1 MLTPKFSLSQDSDHV
16 FVTIY
21 IPYIKITEADCF
33 IDDDE
38 FYFHSEP
45 YYLRLHLPGKIK
57 ENQHSQYDFDTH
69 NLTVSL
75 TKQTKGEC
83 FEGLDLLT
91 KLLTPKVEKFK
102 HKEIEVIVDNT
113 TGDQD
118 KSEEGPECEEDDW
131 FFEQVPCT
139 DLQPNAEFV
148 SKPSYGFA
156 NRKSS
161 CLNNLTSEFTEIID
175 LKDPDNT
182 LQINRRLLR
191 EKQEEAHFNCE
202 HYLADFFED
211 DAIQELVFPDYG
223 ELTGEV
229 GTDVIFTEKERE
241 KLLQLPRREYIID
254 EQNIEPTYLGL
265 VDLMLAYAY
274 NYRFTQGESN
284 VESEWTICKLS
295 STLCWLDTF
304 QNIKEVVVSFARRS
318 LTYPLYRNWKLF
330 LKVFSDVKI
339 IFQVGKNQIL
349 KCLLAIHGILSE
361 SEIRYPLNDLYITDY
376 CVWVQ
381 SADPVYLGK
390 VSQALL
396 NLNISKSD
404 LGLKLVEME
413 TDAKLLLDDIHN
425 ETEKETDLEELSHI
439 LANRVK
445 ITDAL
450 HSDSDDDASSNTSDS
465 ESSDD
470 DETVSTDASES
481 SSTEDK
487 DTNP

>member
-1 MLTPKFSLSQDSDHV
+1 MLTPKFSLSQDADHV
-16 FVTIY
+16 FITIY

-45 YYLRLHLPGKIK
+45 YYLRLHLPGKIQ

-69 NLTVSL
+69 NLTVRVA
-75 TKQTKGEC
+75 KQTKGEH

-102 HKEIEVIVDNT
+102 HKEIEVIAQNT
-113 TGDQD
+113 TDDQEKNED
-118 KSEEGPECEEDDW
+118 KSDEYSECEEDNW
-131 FFEQVPCT
+131 FFEQVPCI
-139 DLQPNAEFV
+139 DLQPIVEFI

-182 LQINRRLLR
+182 SQKNRRLLC
-191 EKQEEAHFNCE
+191 EKQEQTHFNCE

-211 DAIQELVFPDYG
+211 DAIQELVFPDYQ
-223 ELTGEV
+223 ELTGNV
-229 GTDVIFTEKERE
+229 GKDVIFTEKERE
-241 KLLQLPRREYIID
+241 KLMQLPRREYLID
-254 EQNIEPTYLGL
+254 EQNIEATYLGL

-295 STLCWLDTF
+295 STLCWLATF
-304 QNIKEVVVSFARRS
+304 QNIKEVVVTFARRS
-318 LTYPLYRNWKLF
+318 LTFPLYRNWRLF

-404 LGLKLVEME
+404 LGLSLDEME
-413 TDAKLLLDDIHN
+413 TEAKLLMDDIHN
-425 ETEKETDLEELSHI
+425 ETEETDLEKLSHI

-450 HSDSDDDASSNTSDS
+450 NSDSDEASSDTRDS

-470 DETVSTDASES
+470 ETETVSTDASE
-481 SSTEDK
+481 DK